1 MTIDYIKLLNFLKK
15 LQQSPVKVVEAL
27 FGKKSAAKTVIEP

>member
-15 LQQSPVKVVEAL
+15 LQQSPVKIVETL
-27 FGKKSAAKTVIEP
+27 LGKKSVAKTVVEP

>member
-15 LQQSPVKVVEAL
+15 LQESPVKVVEVL
-27 FGKKSAAKTVIEP
+27 FGKKSGTKTVIEP